1 MRLRTS
7 DQHPFSAQLCIRMA
21 KSFAKESALAQTSMW
36 PSNATFLDVIQKA
49 STRGSAP
56 DSLGTNVRL
65 VGNGL
70 RGYHYFGEMGPRCG
84 RRPSAFWVNS
94 KKK

>member
-1 MRLRTS
+1 
-7 DQHPFSAQLCIRMA
+7 MA

-56 DSLGTNVRL
+56 DSLGNVRL
-65 VGNGL
+65 SVTVSEGTIISARWGL
-70 RGYHYFGEMGPRCG
+70 AADVARRRFG
-84 RRPSAFWVNS
+84 
-94 KKK
+94 

>member
-1 MRLRTS
+1 
-7 DQHPFSAQLCIRMA
+7 MA

-65 VGNGL
+65 SVTVSEGTIISARWGL
-70 RGYHYFGEMGPRCG
+70 AADVARRRFG
-84 RRPSAFWVNS
+84 
-94 KKK
+94 